1 MTVCC
6 CTGCFEVPQ
15 VDRHKLLLYLEAH
28 NLSIRDFLSVIKGE
42 KLPRFQFM
50 WNFVKIKERH
60 YLHIVHVS

>member
-1 MTVCC
+1 M
-6 CTGCFEVPQ
+6 PQ

-60 YLHIVHVS
+60 YLHIVNVS